1 MEHPEESFYF
11 SKTKE
16 NPRTYRSHARVEDV
30 LINPWPLSDG
40 LVPDMVII

>member
-1 MEHPEESFYF
+1 MEHSEESFYF

-16 NPRTYRSHARVEDV
+16 KPKTYRSRAQAKDV

-40 LVPDMVII
+40 LPDMVIM